1 MFLSHSKKHFVYPTQ
16 PNRLWKVQALQRYH
30 PLCFDTKR
38 PQVELFSTFLP
49 GKKRIHNCKIHSKCG
64 SVFTVPLF
72 LTFWGF
78 QCSIPQSLNQPTKIN
93 KTVVNTDSYVISV
106 FSGNLLIISTFEL
119 MMKNSWGFDQPPAWW
134 HNSLAQADGIA
145 ERHGNSRGSAHEPST
160 ALSNLKFFRLLG
172 GTQPKPSRNRGTG
185 QNDCPKHP
193 PKHGFNSLKSTKHV
207 GWVWSQA
214 CRDLPKLGSRSMVT
228 FHGSHCFVVVAVVS
242 RDCSVNTWAPLQLC
256 STIIFRYT
264 GNPPSVLRV
273 VFPFVTAGSSQ
284 TQNQP
289 AMCFQANLLCLRSS
303 AHIGASGKE
312 KTHCHWQPSKLQVHH
327 LAS

>member
-1 MFLSHSKKHFVYPTQ
+1 
-16 PNRLWKVQALQRYH
+16 
-30 PLCFDTKR
+30 
-38 PQVELFSTFLP
+38 
-49 GKKRIHNCKIHSKCG
+49 
-64 SVFTVPLF
+64 
-72 LTFWGF
+72 
-78 QCSIPQSLNQPTKIN
+78 
-93 KTVVNTDSYVISV
+93 
-106 FSGNLLIISTFEL
+106 
-119 MMKNSWGFDQPPAWW
+119 
-134 HNSLAQADGIA
+134 
-145 ERHGNSRGSAHEPST
+145 
-160 ALSNLKFFRLLG
+160 LKFFRLLG

-289 AMCFQANLLCLRSS
+289 AMCFRPTCFVCALQPTLGPVGKKRHIAIGNLLSFKF
-303 AHIGASGKE
+303 I
-312 KTHCHWQPSKLQVHH
+312 TLQVN
-327 LAS
+327 